1 MTIKIISGLE
11 HFSYEDRLKELG
23 LFSLEKIRLWEA
35 VIMAFQDLKGDY
47 KQEGNQLFM
56 QVDSEKTRGEGF
68 KLKEQRL
75 GLDAGGKFF
84 Y

>member
-1 MTIKIISGLE
+1 
-11 HFSYEDRLKELG
+11 
-23 LFSLEKIRLWEA
+23 
-35 VIMAFQDLKGDY
+35 MAFQHLKGDY